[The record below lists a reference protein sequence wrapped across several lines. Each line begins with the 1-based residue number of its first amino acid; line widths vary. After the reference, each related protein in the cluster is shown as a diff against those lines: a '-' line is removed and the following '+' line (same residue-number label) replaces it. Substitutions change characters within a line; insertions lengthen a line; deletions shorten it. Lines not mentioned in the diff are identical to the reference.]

1 MKQPVVLVIMDG
13 VGLGDG
19 GPGDAVK
26 QANTPNLDRLLSTCP
41 HTRLKAHGT
50 AVGLPTDEDM
60 GNSEVGHNALGCGQI
75 YSQGA
80 KLVGES
86 IASGTAF
93 QSRAW
98 RELVSGV
105 KASGGAMHFLGLLSD
120 GNVHSHI
127 DHLTALLHQAKKEG
141 LSRVFCHILLDGRD
155 VPATSALTYVNQLE
169 ETLKQL
175 GDESFT
181 GKIASG
187 GGRMYITMDRYE
199 ADWEMVR
206 RGFDCHVHGIGR
218 QFPDAVTAIETYRQ
232 ETGCIDQDLHEF
244 VIAENGVPV
253 GRVLSGDSLVL
264 FNFRGDRALE
274 ISRAF
279 DDPAFDKFDRGDF
292 HDVRYA
298 GMLEYDG
305 DAHIPTKYL
314 VEPPKIENT
323 LTELLVQNGINE
335 YALSETQKYG
345 HVTYFWNG
353 NRSGKV
359 SEELETYEEIPSDN
373 CPFDQK
379 PAMKCREITD
389 HLIAAMESKKFG
401 FLRCNFPNGDM
412 VGHTGVLEAVIAS
425 MEALDVQLGRI
436 KAAAERLGYVLVVTA
451 DHGNADMM
459 LEKNKKGEYQVRT
472 AHSLNPVPFLISGW
486 EGTLKEGAFGLAN
499 VAPTLAEL
507 LGLKPP
513 KEWEQSML
521 G

>member
-1 MKQPVVLVIMDG
+1 MHKPAVLVIMDG

-19 GPGDAVK
+19 GPGDAVA
-26 QANTPNLDRLLSTCP
+26 QAKTPNLDYILKTFP
-41 HTRLKAHGT
+41 HTKLKAHGT

-60 GNSEVGHNALGCGQI
+60 GNSEVGHNTLGCGQI
-75 YSQGA
+75 YAQGA

-86 IASGTAF
+86 IASGAIF
-93 QSRAW
+93 ASKAW
-98 RELVSGV
+98 KTLTEGV
-105 KASGGAMHFLGLLSD
+105 KTSGGAMHFLGLLSD

-127 DHLTALLHQAKKEG
+127 DHLLALLKQAKAEG
-141 LSRVFCHILLDGRD
+141 VSKVFCHILLDGRD
-155 VPATSALTYVNQLE
+155 VPATSALQYVAQLE
-169 ETLKQL
+169 DALADL
-175 GDESFT
+175 NDDSFQ

-187 GGRMYITMDRYE
+187 GGRMYLTMDRYE
-199 ADWEMVR
+199 ADWNMVK

-218 QFPDAVTAIETYRQ
+218 KFPDAKTAIETYRA
-232 ETGCIDQDLHEF
+232 ETNCIDQDLHEF
-244 VIAENGVPV
+244 VIAEGGNPV
-253 GRVLSGDSLVL
+253 GKIQPGDSVVL

-279 DDPAFDKFDRGDF
+279 DDHNFTRFDRGDF
-292 HDVRYA
+292 HDVLFA

-305 DAHIPTKYL
+305 DAHIPSSYL
-314 VEPPKIENT
+314 VEPPVIENT
-323 LTELLVQNGINE
+323 LTELLVQNGIRE

-359 SEELETYEEIPSDN
+359 SEALETYEEIPSDN

-389 HLIAAMESKKFG
+389 HLIAAMESREYG

-412 VGHTGVLEAVIAS
+412 VGHTGVLEAVITS

-436 KAAAERLGYVLVVTA
+436 LEAAERLGYMLMITA
-451 DHGNADMM
+451 DHGNADVM
-459 LEKNKKGEYQVRT
+459 LEKNKKGEMQVRT
-472 AHSLNPVPFLISGW
+472 AHSLSPVPFAVCDQGV
-486 EGTLKEGAFGLAN
+486 TLKEGEFGLSN
-499 VAPTLAEL
+499 VAATVAEL
-507 LGLKPP
+507 LELTPP
-513 KEWEQSML
+513 ETWKTSML

>member
-1 MKQPVVLVIMDG
+1 MHKPVVLVVMDG

-19 GPGDAVK
+19 GPGDAVA
-26 QANTPNLDRLLSTCP
+26 QANTPNLDYILKTFP

-60 GNSEVGHNALGCGQI
+60 GNSEVGHNTLGCGQI
-75 YSQGA
+75 YAQGA

-86 IASGTAF
+86 IASGAIF
-93 QSRAW
+93 ASKAW
-98 RELVSGV
+98 KTLTDGV
-105 KASGGAMHFLGLLSD
+105 KTSGGAMHFLGLLSD

-127 DHLTALLHQAKKEG
+127 DHLLALLKQAKAEG
-141 LSRVFCHILLDGRD
+141 ISKVFCHILLDGRD
-155 VPATSALTYVNQLE
+155 VPATSALQYVAQLE
-169 ETLKQL
+169 DALAAL
-175 GDESFT
+175 NDESFC
-181 GKIASG
+181 GRIASG
-187 GGRMYITMDRYE
+187 GGRMYLTMDRYE
-199 ADWEMVR
+199 ADWDMVK

-218 QFPDAVTAIETYRQ
+218 KFPDAKTAIETYRA

-244 VIAENGVPV
+244 VIAEGEAPV
-253 GRVLSGDSLVL
+253 GKIQPGDSVVL

-279 DDPAFDKFDRGDF
+279 DDPNFTKFDRGDF
-292 HDVRYA
+292 HDVLFA

-305 DAHIPTKYL
+305 DAHIPSAYL
-314 VEPPKIENT
+314 VEPPVIENT
-323 LTELLVQNGINE
+323 LTELLVQNGIRE

-389 HLIAAMESKKFG
+389 HLVAAMESGAYG

-412 VGHTGVLEAVIAS
+412 VGHTGVLEAVITS

-436 KAAAERLGYVLVVTA
+436 LEAAERLGYELLITA
-451 DHGNADMM
+451 DHGNADVM
-459 LEKNKKGEYQVRT
+459 LEKNKKGQLQVRT
-472 AHSLNPVPFLISGW
+472 AHSLSPVPFAVCDQGV
-486 EGTLKEGAFGLAN
+486 TLKEGAFGLAN
-499 VAPTLAEL
+499 VAATVAEL
-507 LGLKPP
+507 LELTPP
-513 KEWEQSML
+513 KQWEMSML